1 MRTEKFQS
9 DREATQRAKQ
19 QQKVVATYVLKEQSE
34 VVVSLDFEIQ
44 KLGLWWE
51 LKWEDAER
59 EE

>member
-19 QQKVVATYVLKEQSE
+19 QQKVLATCVLKEQSE

-44 KLGLWWE
+44 KL
-51 LKWEDAER
+51 
-59 EE
+59 